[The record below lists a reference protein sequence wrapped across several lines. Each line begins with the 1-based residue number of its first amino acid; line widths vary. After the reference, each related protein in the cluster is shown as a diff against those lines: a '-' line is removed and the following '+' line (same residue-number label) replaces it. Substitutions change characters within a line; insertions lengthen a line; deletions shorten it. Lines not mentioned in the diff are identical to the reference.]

1 LAKFPFIIIEIKM
14 TDNSTQSSAWLLP
27 LEVIELLLFDVHPK
41 VLVSFALTCKEL
53 LDYILKNESDSVLIN
68 MWGNAYI
75 KYINT
80 ETRYSKAQSRKLYL
94 LRAKSLARIARSM
107 KFDIEDEPDTEKRYA
122 PSYDPHNSYD
132 PQERV
137 EIEPEVQKWKWYRQF
152 YYYNVDDDRLDL
164 CTKQYKTLTPSE
176 KLTVGKYSKPR
187 KLRSYKMPNLNEF
200 STYSI
205 SLMAQWLARKATV
218 HCMSDRGEYI
228 QPTLIHDLS
237 RESSLE
243 LIILSVIFRQEE
255 LYRVLIKEYSWHE
268 RNYRDQSVHQEPEFR
283 EKYPRLTGAIETQ
296 LSERFRDT
304 YTCRIVDWPKV
315 HLKHLNQ
322 TREILVGKSKE
333 LETMFGL
340 NSSSK
345 Q

>member
-1 LAKFPFIIIEIKM
+1 MVK
-14 TDNSTQSSAWLLP
+14 
-27 LEVIELLLFDVHPK
+27 
-41 VLVSFALTCKEL
+41 
-53 LDYILKNESDSVLIN
+53 LIN
-68 MWGNAYI
+68 Y
-75 KYINT
+75 T
-80 ETRYSKAQSRKLYL
+80 
-94 LRAKSLARIARSM
+94 SL
-107 KFDIEDEPDTEKRYA
+107 D
-122 PSYDPHNSYD
+122 
-132 PQERV
+132 
-137 EIEPEVQKWKWYRQF
+137 
-152 YYYNVDDDRLDL
+152 YYNVDDDRLDL

-176 KLTVGKYSKPR
+176 KLAVAKYSKPR

-218 HCMSDRGEYI
+218 HCMSDRGYVRYSDLMTSLAILTHISYSEYV